1 MIDEEKIIKAVNLIL
16 EGIGE
21 DPHREGLLGT
31 PQRVAQ
37 MYTEL
42 FSGVGRDPR
51 QELTV
56 SFGERHH
63 EMVITRDIPFY
74 SMCEHHLLP
83 FFGMAHVGY
92 IPGQNGEVV
101 GVSKLARVVE
111 IVSHRPQIQE
121 RMASQIADAIVEAI
135 HPGGVG
141 VVVKAEHLCM
151 TMRGVKKPGSILI
164 TSAMRG
170 TFRSRPET
178 RSEFLS
184 LIGCHRLER

>member
-1 MIDEEKIIKAVNLIL
+1 MIDEEKIKKAVNLIL
-16 EGIGE
+16 EAIGE
-21 DPHREGLLGT
+21 DSHREGLLDT
-31 PQRVAQ
+31 PKRVAQ
-37 MYTEL
+37 MYVEL
-42 FSGVGRDPR
+42 FSGMGCDPK

-63 EMVITRDIPFY
+63 EMVITKDIPFY

-83 FFGMAHVGY
+83 FFGMVHIGY
-92 IPGQNGEVV
+92 IPDQNGEVV
-101 GVSKLARVVE
+101 GVSKLARVIE
-111 IVSHRPQIQE
+111 IVSHRLQIQE
-121 RMASQIADAIVEAI
+121 RMVSQIADAIVGAI
-135 HPGGVG
+135 HPRGVG
-141 VVVKAEHLCM
+141 VVVEASHLCM

-184 LIGCHRLER
+184 LIGYHRLEK